1 MIGKY
6 PNEKKKIRKNPGN
19 SPVNKKKYQL
29 SRCLLIN
36 ILTVAFSS
44 AVAVV
49 LLEWILV
56 SIGNVEAP
64 EITGIN
70 IIDRFDEAAD
80 KSMEISFGGQAERR
94 DSLPSATIA
103 LLHQSQTRSVMA
115 SRMSPTCYNG
125 CWRMLRNFLTD

>member
-64 EITGIN
+64 EITG
-70 IIDRFDEAAD
+70 
-80 KSMEISFGGQAERR
+80 
-94 DSLPSATIA
+94 
-103 LLHQSQTRSVMA
+103 
-115 SRMSPTCYNG
+115 
-125 CWRMLRNFLTD
+125 